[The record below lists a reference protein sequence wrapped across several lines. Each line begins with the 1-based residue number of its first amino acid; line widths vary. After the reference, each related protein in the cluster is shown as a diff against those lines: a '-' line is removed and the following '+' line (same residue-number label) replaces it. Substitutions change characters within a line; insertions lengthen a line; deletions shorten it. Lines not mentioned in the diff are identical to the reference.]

1 MLGCNASNSQLAE
14 GLEVSV
20 GGEPVLIESLIRL
33 GKPFTSTAPDPRE
46 VILAVTNAGDER
58 LRFYERVYL
67 VEIKKHEEEL
77 QVAAHPYSTFGSYKT
92 DGKKDV
98 FFTNKNQAAAIP
110 VIIPQGGD
118 PTSPQGR
125 YAIPAYL
132 TYDSQFKDFANDSN
146 KIAAFLNGRLNRTMV
161 NVELDEDDINSIAEV
176 LHPHFL
182 AAQKEDIKG
191 KILGIIALMFVG
203 DDNSTYT
210 LATRASNP
218 ATEVEVAPS
227 RLEPDKKIIAHLDR
241 IAPLVWDA
249 KLEEGAEQGRKEQG
263 TSYCSFCGSTG
274 EVVSAYCKA
283 WPWFTTTWEGPLPL
297 ELDKKNMVESIALCK
312 ECYSALTFGAN
323 LFSSTV
329 QALPFWLTKEIF
341 SPSSSPAGKQLSR
354 EMRGNPEPIYGGMLV
369 LPVLD
374 NLPHESEEIDLF
386 LDGVRQMAA
395 RSKGSALDRHLQNI
409 TGFEVLLPE
418 TFQDD
423 LYRLNLLY
431 YSGNP
436 SRADI
441 HLRANIE
448 DVLPSV
454 ATKIDDLLQ
463 EIGIF
468 ASKVHSYYFPPTS
481 KWQQGNYTSLFYL
494 LVTAYGAG
502 YLWSGLSTV
511 LHRRPLTEK
520 RFVINAVQRM
530 QELSRKLPDS
540 MWELRREILFYL
552 VFREFLSRYNEEIA
566 EQGGLDIMR
575 PWQELAN
582 VLAVA
587 PLELRCADVEEL
599 GFAVGNVIREFSR
612 WYWMSTRSGAEGKG
626 RDFIKHRVMK
636 FHSRLTPDLIW
647 REGLARLGEYALK
660 LDMGIPAEFKEKTGV
675 IITEFSRLRNEVEAD
690 KDKFMASFW
699 AGYALQGAGKFEAEA
714 EENSEELINS

>member
-1 MLGCNASNSQLAE
+1 M
-14 GLEVSV
+14 
-20 GGEPVLIESLIRL
+20 LIESLIRL
-33 GKPFTSTAPDPRE
+33 GKPFTSTDPDPRE
-46 VILAVTNAGDER
+46 VILTVTNAGDER

-67 VEIKKHEEEL
+67 VEVRKQEDKL
-77 QVAAHPYSTFGSYKT
+77 QVAAHPHSTFGNHKT
-92 DGKKDV
+92 VGKGKKEV
-98 FFTNKNQAAAIP
+98 FFTNRYQSVSIP
-110 VIIPQGGD
+110 VVIPQGGS
-118 PTSPQGR
+118 PVVPQGR
-125 YAIPAYL
+125 YAVPAYL
-132 TYDSQFKDFANDSN
+132 TYDSQFNKFAADPTGIES
-146 KIAAFLNGRLNRTMV
+146 FLTGRLERAVVDAGLNEADITAI
-161 NVELDEDDINSIAEV
+161 VEA

-182 AAQKEDIKG
+182 ATQQEDVKG
-191 KILGIIALMFVG
+191 KILGIVALILL
-203 DDNSTYT
+203 DDPNSPYT
-210 LATRASNP
+210 LAAGVTDP
-218 ATEVEVAPS
+218 DTEVEVAPS
-227 RLEPDKKIIAHLDR
+227 RLEPGQKIIAHLDK

-249 KLEEGAEQGRKEQG
+249 KLEEGAEQGRLDEDG
-263 TSYCSFCGSTG
+263 SYCSFCGSTG

-329 QALPFWLTKEIF
+329 QALPNWLTREIF

-354 EMRGNPEPIYGGMLV
+354 EMRGSPEPIYGGMLV

-374 NLPHESEEIDLF
+374 NLTHESEEVDLF

-395 RSKGSALDRHLQNI
+395 RNKGSALDRHLQNI

-418 TFQDD
+418 TLQDD

-441 HLRANIE
+441 HLRASIE

-454 ATKIDDLLQ
+454 ATQIDDLLQ
-463 EIGIF
+463 EIGVF
-468 ASKVHSYYFPPTS
+468 ASEIHSYYFPVTS
-481 KWQQGNYTSLFYL
+481 KWRQENYTSLFYL

-511 LHRRPLTEK
+511 LHRRPLTNK

-552 VFREFLSRYNEEIA
+552 VFREFLSRYNEKIA
-566 EQGGLDIMR
+566 QQGGLGMR
-575 PWQELAN
+575 SWQELAN
-582 VLAVA
+582 LLACT

-660 LDMGIPAEFKEKTGV
+660 LDMGIPAGFKEKTGV
-675 IITEFSRLRNEVEAD
+675 IITEFSRLRDEVEVD

-699 AGYALQGAGKFEAEA
+699 AGYALQGAGKSEVKA
-714 EENSEELINS
+714 EEKGEELDS

>member
-1 MLGCNASNSQLAE
+1 M
-14 GLEVSV
+14 
-20 GGEPVLIESLIRL
+20 LIESLIRL
-33 GKPFTSTAPDPRE
+33 GKPFISTEPDPRE
-46 VILAVTNAGDER
+46 VILTVTNAGDER

-67 VEIKKHEEEL
+67 VEVRKQENKL
-77 QVAAHPYSTFGSYKT
+77 QVAAHPHSTFGNHKT
-92 DGKKDV
+92 VGKKEV
-98 FFTNKNQAAAIP
+98 FFTNRYQSVSIP
-110 VIIPQGGD
+110 VVIPQGGS
-118 PTSPQGR
+118 PVVPQGK
-125 YAIPAYL
+125 YAVPAYL
-132 TYDSQFKDFANDSN
+132 TYDSQFKKFSSEPTE
-146 KIAAFLNGRLNRTMV
+146 IVSFLAGRLGRAV
-161 NVELDEDDINSIAEV
+161 VDAELGEADINAIAEA

-182 AAQKEDIKG
+182 AAQEEDAKG
-191 KILGIIALMFVG
+191 KILGIVTLILLG
-203 DDNSTYT
+203 GSKSPYT
-210 LATRASNP
+210 LADGVTDP
-218 ATEVEVAPS
+218 ETEVEVAPS
-227 RLEPDKKIIAHLDR
+227 RLEPGQKIIAHLDK

-249 KLEEGAEQGRKEQG
+249 KLEEGAEQGRLQEED
-263 TSYCSFCGSTG
+263 SYCSFCSSTG

-341 SPSSSPAGKQLSR
+341 SPSSSPAGRQLSR
-354 EMRGNPEPIYGGMLV
+354 ERRGSPEPIYGGMLV
-369 LPVLD
+369 LPVPD
-374 NLPHESEEIDLF
+374 NLPHESEEVDLF
-386 LDGVRQMAA
+386 LDGIRQMAA
-395 RSKGSALDRHLQNI
+395 RNKGSALDRHLQNI
-409 TGFEVLLPE
+409 TGFETLLPE
-418 TFQDD
+418 ALQDD

-441 HLRANIE
+441 HLRASIE

-454 ATKIDDLLQ
+454 ATRIDDLLQ
-463 EIGIF
+463 EMGIF
-468 ASKVHSYYFPPTS
+468 ASKVHSHYFPPTS
-481 KWQQGNYTSLFYL
+481 RWRQENYASLFYL

-511 LHRRPLTEK
+511 LHRRPLTEE
-520 RFVINAVQRM
+520 RFVINAVLRM

-540 MWELRREILFYL
+540 IWELRREILFYL
-552 VFREFLSRYNEEIA
+552 VFREFLSRYNEEIS
-566 EQGGLDIMR
+566 EQGGLGMR
-575 PWQELAN
+575 PWQELAD
-582 VLAVA
+582 VLSCA
-587 PLELRCADVEEL
+587 PLELKCEDVEEL

-660 LDMGIPAEFKEKTGV
+660 LDMGIPAGFKEKTGI
-675 IITEFSRLRNEVEAD
+675 IITEFSRLRDEVEID
-690 KDKFMASFW
+690 KDKFTASFW
-699 AGYALQGAGKFEAEA
+699 AGYALQGAGK
-714 EENSEELINS
+714 SETEKEIDTETKADNT